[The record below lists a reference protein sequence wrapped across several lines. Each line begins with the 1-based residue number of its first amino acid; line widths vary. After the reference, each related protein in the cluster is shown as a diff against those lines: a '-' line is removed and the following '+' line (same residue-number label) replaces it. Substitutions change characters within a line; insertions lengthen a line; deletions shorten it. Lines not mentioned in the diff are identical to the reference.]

1 MEESYTE
8 GLANHGGPKPC
19 VDDPQGRGEAS
30 VAVRAGQLLSPE
42 MGLVQGA
49 DTVMTS
55 GRQYR
60 RRRYRKTPSDPAGSK
75 NLCTHGTSIRENWE
89 IPCLPVQLIGGGSP
103 GEGQVVLGYVCC
115 EQEAYVDG
123 HASPSILRTGPFSS
137 GPSCVKKTWWRLPPE
152 KSQGL

>member
-1 MEESYTE
+1 MKTSYTE
-8 GLANHGGPKPC
+8 GLANHGGRKPC
-19 VDDPQGRGEAS
+19 VEDPQGRGEAS

-89 IPCLPVQLIGGGSP
+89 IPCSPVQLIGGGPP
-103 GEGQVVLGYVCC
+103 GEGQGRTPGMHERGKSDHFVLPTKLPNKAGQPVTEVVEG
-115 EQEAYVDG
+115 
-123 HASPSILRTGPFSS
+123 R
-137 GPSCVKKTWWRLPPE
+137 R
-152 KSQGL
+152 